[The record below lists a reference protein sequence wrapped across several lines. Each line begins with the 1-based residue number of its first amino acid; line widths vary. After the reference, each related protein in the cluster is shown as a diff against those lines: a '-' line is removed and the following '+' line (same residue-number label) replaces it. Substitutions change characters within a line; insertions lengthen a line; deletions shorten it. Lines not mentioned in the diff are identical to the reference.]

1 MEAQVQ
7 QQTYDKLIAVLN
19 EGGAHYRLI
28 DHEPEGRTDVVSQI
42 RGNTLAQA
50 AKCIIVMVKLGK
62 KDKRYVLAVIPGD
75 ARLNTGAI
83 KALYKAEYVGF
94 AATEIAEQL
103 AGSVAGTVLP
113 FSFNPEL
120 ELIADPSLLVYDELF
135 FNAAKL
141 DQSMAL
147 KKDDYVRVAKPRV
160 EAIVQGAEASNV
172 KRQTSNSALSA
183 QDSEL
188 IAYGKGKTMPAQ
200 LYKVRHS
207 LAHIMA
213 EAVLEFFPD
222 ANPTIGPPVDNGWYY
237 DFAVP
242 KPFTPEDLQKIEGR
256 MKEIVQKNIGFERR
270 EVSAAEA
277 RALFKDNPFK
287 LELIDGL
294 AGGADEY
301 GEKSGSEGSES
312 SASSEGSDLSQPS
325 APSKLSKPII
335 SLYTQDNFTDLCRG
349 PHVANT
355 REINPDAFKIS
366 QSSGAYWR
374 GDEKNPMLQRI
385 YGLGFAQPSELE
397 NFLNLQEEA
406 KKRDHRKLGAEME
419 IFIFDDE
426 VGPGLPLWQPNGAVM
441 IEELERLA
449 KKMESEAGYER
460 VKTPHLSKEDLFLR
474 SGHLPYYAESMY
486 PPMELEDGIKYYMKP
501 MNCPFHH
508 KLFAAKQRSYR
519 DLPVRFAEYG
529 TCYRFEQSGELFGL
543 MRVRSMQM
551 NDAHIYCTTEQFESE
566 FMNVVQLYLKY
577 FKIFDIKDYQMR
589 LSLHSKEG
597 LGKKYVDN
605 PEMWLKTEA
614 MVRNAMRNGNV
625 PFFERENEAAFY
637 GPKIDVQIYSAIGR
651 EFSLATNQVD
661 FAVPPRFNLTYIDKN
676 GAEQTPLCLH
686 RAPLSTHERLI
697 GFLIEHFAGN
707 FPVWLAPQQV
717 AIIPI
722 ADRHI
727 EFAKQV
733 QKRMMAADIRAKVD
747 DGTDRMQ
754 NKIRVAQKMKIP
766 YMLVIGDKEQADDS
780 VAVRL
785 RTGEDLKAMKVDAFL
800 ARVKPIVDE
809 YGLGL

>member
-1 MEAQVQ
+1 MDVQ
-7 QQTYDKLIAVLN
+7 IQQETYDKLIGLLN
-19 EGGAHYRLI
+19 GGGASYRLI
-28 DHEPEGRTDVVSQI
+28 EHAAEGRTDVVSGL
-42 RGNTLAQA
+42 RGNALAQA
-50 AKCIIVMVKLGK
+50 AKCIVLMVKLGK

-75 ARLNTGAI
+75 AKLNTGAI

-94 AATEIAEQL
+94 AATEIAEGL
-103 AGSVAGTVLP
+103 VGSVTGTVLP

-120 ELIADPSLLVYDELF
+120 ELVADPSLLTHDEIF

-141 DQSMAL
+141 EQSMAL
-147 KKDDYVRVAKPRV
+147 KKEDYVRLAKPRI
-160 EAIVQGAEASNV
+160 EAIVQGVGEESNV
-172 KRQTSNSALSA
+172 KRQTQHSALST

-188 IAYGKGKTMPAQ
+188 ISYGKGKTMPAQ

-213 EAVLEFFPD
+213 EAVLDFFPE
-222 ANPTIGPPVDNGWYY
+222 AKPTIGPPVDNGWYY

-242 KPFTPEDLQKIEGR
+242 KPFTPEDLQNIEER
-256 MKEIVQKNIGFERR
+256 MKVIVQKHIGFERR
-270 EVSAAEA
+270 EVSADEA
-277 RALFKDNPFK
+277 RALFAVNPFK

-301 GEKSGSEGSES
+301 GEKGGSSGSES
-312 SASSEGSDLSQPS
+312 SESAEGSKVVEP
-325 APSKLSKPII
+325 SKPII
-335 SLYTQDNFTDLCRG
+335 SLYTQDGFTDLCRG

-355 REINPDAFKIS
+355 REINTDAFKIS

-374 GDEKNPMLQRI
+374 GDEKKPMLQRI
-385 YGLGFAQPSELE
+385 YGLGFAEPSELE

-406 KKRDHRKLGAEME
+406 KKRDHRKLGAELE

-426 VGPGLPLWQPNGAVM
+426 VGPGLPLWQPNGTVM

-449 KKMESEAGYER
+449 KKMESDAGYDR

-508 KLFAAKQRSYR
+508 KLYAAKQRSYR

-551 NDAHIYCTTEQFESE
+551 NDAHIYCSTEQFESE

-589 LSLHSKEG
+589 LSLHSAEG

-661 FAVPPRFNLTYIDKN
+661 FAVPPRFNLTFVDKD
-676 GAEQTPLCLH
+676 GKEQTPLCLH

-707 FPVWLAPQQV
+707 FPAWLAPQQA

-733 QKRMMAADIRAKVD
+733 QKRLMGVGIRAKVD
-747 DGTDRMQ
+747 DGADRMQ

-785 RTGEDLKAMKVDAFL
+785 RTGEDLKAMKVDAFV
-800 ARVKPIVDE
+800 ARVKPIIDE
-809 YGLGL
+809 YSLSL